1 VECCAVSSANTN
13 PPWPFE
19 HHQAHIKEIGMIKKI
34 DHIGIVVNDIEEA
47 LKVYQQA
54 LGLSLAKI
62 KERPDQAVTIA
73 FLPTGESEIELVQP
87 LTSDSGVAKFLQKRG
102 EGIHHICLEV
112 DNIEKALADL
122 REKGFQLI
130 DERPRTG
137 PQGERFAF
145 IHPKSTH
152 GVLIELYEYP
162 KSTTTHK

>member
-1 VECCAVSSANTN
+1 
-13 PPWPFE
+13 
-19 HHQAHIKEIGMIKKI
+19 MIRKI

-62 KERPDQAVTIA
+62 QERPDQAVTIA

-112 DNIEKALADL
+112 DDIKKTLADL
-122 REKGFQLI
+122 REKGLQLI
-130 DERPRTG
+130 DEMPRIG
-137 PQGERFAF
+137 PEGEKFAF
-145 IHPKSTH
+145 IHPKSTY

-162 KSTTTHK
+162 NQRKRTNSQ

>member
-1 VECCAVSSANTN
+1 
-13 PPWPFE
+13 
-19 HHQAHIKEIGMIKKI
+19 MIKKI

-54 LGLSLAKI
+54 LGLSLARI
-62 KERPDQAVTIA
+62 QEMPGQAVTLA

-87 LTSDSGVAKFLQKRG
+87 VTSDSGVAKFLQKRG

-112 DNIEKALADL
+112 DHIEKTLADL
-122 REKGFQLI
+122 QEKGLQLI
-130 DERPRTG
+130 DEMPHTG
-137 PQGERFAF
+137 PGGIKFAF

-162 KSTTTHK
+162 KSATPHE

>member
-1 VECCAVSSANTN
+1 
-13 PPWPFE
+13 
-19 HHQAHIKEIGMIKKI
+19 MIKKI
-34 DHIGIVVNDIEEA
+34 DHIGVVVNDIEEA

-62 KERPDQAVTIA
+62 KERPDQSVTIA
-73 FLPTGESEIELVQP
+73 FLLTGESEIELVQP

-122 REKGFQLI
+122 RDKGLQLI
-130 DERPRTG
+130 DEMPRTG
-137 PQGERFAF
+137 PEGERFAF

-162 KSTTTHK
+162 KSTTAHE

>member
-1 VECCAVSSANTN
+1 
-13 PPWPFE
+13 
-19 HHQAHIKEIGMIKKI
+19 MIKKI

-54 LGLSLAKI
+54 LGLSLARI
-62 KERPDQAVTIA
+62 QEMPGQAVTLA

-87 LTSDSGVAKFLQKRG
+87 VTSDSGVAKFLQKRG

-112 DNIEKALADL
+112 DNVEKALADL
-122 REKGFQLI
+122 REKGLQLI
-130 DERPRTG
+130 DETPRTG
-137 PQGERFAF
+137 PEGERFAF

-162 KSTTTHK
+162 KSTITQK